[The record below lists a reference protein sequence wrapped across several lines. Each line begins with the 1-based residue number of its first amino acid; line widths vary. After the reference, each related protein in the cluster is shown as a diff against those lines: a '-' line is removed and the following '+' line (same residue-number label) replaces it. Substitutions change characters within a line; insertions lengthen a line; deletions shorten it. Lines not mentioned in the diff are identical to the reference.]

1 VTYKVSNSGMLTLL
15 RISNVFY
22 MRRGSLFCAVHDL
35 LILLQTERDSTSD
48 EAPLSTSEEDAL
60 DMEDNDLNMLLEKFW
75 A

>member
-1 VTYKVSNSGMLTLL
+1 
-15 RISNVFY
+15 